1 MIFLDKC
8 GEQGVVREGRI
19 CRVCGVTHTARVIE
33 EAARGAEVKGDVKV
47 ILEVPWPRTEIL
59 HQPIISTV
67 LGVGWREQ
75 GNRSVRGK
83 LRLRYRDPI
92 LGLKGDKRVGVQ
104 EETRGRMQNKG
115 VERTAVM
122 MTGIFETN
130 WRESE
135 MRFLGF

>member
-1 MIFLDKC
+1 M
-8 GEQGVVREGRI
+8 RESRI

-33 EAARGAEVKGDVKV
+33 EATRGAEVKVEV
-47 ILEVPWPRTEIL
+47 EVEVPWLRAEIL

-67 LGVGWREQ
+67 LEVGWREK
-75 GNRSVRGK
+75 GNKSVRGK

-92 LGLKGDKRVGVQ
+92 LGLRGDKRVGVQ
-104 EETRGRMQNKG
+104 EETRGRMQKLG
-115 VERTAVM
+115 VERRALM